1 MHVNAHHS
9 EPMEMETLKPGSTR
23 KSSEGWSCST
33 KLDPLGPE
41 QKPSTFNPSNSLMPK
56 FPAIPSLAAL
66 SHARIKTFALGMSHN
81 DRCSR
86 MSQENWSFWGFW
98 RAPFRS
104 WFGYDN
110 TMRKH
115 PAIAS
120 TCSVYSRAIQVVMWS
135 SCHVMQ
141 MRDVHDVRL
150 LRMAPEATLQPL
162 QGRRTSD
169 GRHWQR

>member
-1 MHVNAHHS
+1 MIIVAKNTTTRMHVNAHHS

-110 TMRKH
+110 SHSLNLFCVFPCH
-115 PAIAS
+115 PGRYAIL
-120 TCSVYSRAIQVVMWS
+120 I
-135 SCHVMQ
+135 SCDANVK
-141 MRDVHDVRL
+141 
-150 LRMAPEATLQPL
+150 
-162 QGRRTSD
+162 
-169 GRHWQR
+169 WKWKIY